1 MIIRKANKKDTLKIL
16 HLLNSDANLT
26 CDNQL
31 NYNQYH
37 VKEHVFGKNFITFI
51 WEEDKELLGV
61 IIINLFRIGKYAE
74 LYNLAV
80 EQKHRRK
87 KIGTKLISFVEN
99 YLKNKKYNLIYL
111 YAEEKNKPMKELS
124 LNKKYKKGKTMIFFS
139 KMLK

>member
-1 MIIRKANKKDTLKIL
+1 
-16 HLLNSDANLT
+16 
-26 CDNQL
+26 
-31 NYNQYH
+31 
-37 VKEHVFGKNFITFI
+37 
-51 WEEDKELLGV
+51 
-61 IIINLFRIGKYAE
+61 

>member
-61 IIINLFRIGKYAE
+61 IIINLF
-74 LYNLAV
+74 AV